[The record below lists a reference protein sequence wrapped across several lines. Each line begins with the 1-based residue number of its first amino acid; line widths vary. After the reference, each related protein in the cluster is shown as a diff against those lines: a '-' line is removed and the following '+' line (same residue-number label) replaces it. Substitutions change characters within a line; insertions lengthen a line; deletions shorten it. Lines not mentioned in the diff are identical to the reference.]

1 MTINWDSIRYIF
13 QLPLKWY
20 KDINDRVFNSYGTN
34 FVVVKEGYY
43 GGTEIGID
51 SDAFAQDVNAAVD
64 LSGYV
69 KTVNSTSP
77 DENGNVELSGFVE
90 TVNGMSPDA
99 NGNVELSGF
108 VETVNGMSPDAN
120 GNVELS
126 GVTDNS
132 LKVVTGVTWNGTQIA
147 VTSQTWKIQDGRLTA
162 TTSNADTYIDTVPFS
177 L

>member
-99 NGNVELSGF
+99 NGNVELSG
-108 VETVNGMSPDAN
+108 
-120 GNVELS
+120 
-126 GVTDNS
+126 VTDNS